1 MTITHATSYFDGDI
15 SHGFGVELT
24 TYAADGHV
32 LNIEWLAAEG
42 VSVIEPIDWTSDYAE
57 ELLRQSGWRCAS
69 EWEAITDPGTVLPVA
84 MPSSSRNKRWKLSPL
99 VAEWAPAQLVGV
111 TMPAT
116 IT

>member
-69 EWEAITDPGTVLPVA
+69 EWEAITDPRDG
-84 MPSSSRNKRWKLSPL
+84 
-99 VAEWAPAQLVGV
+99 APGCHAVVVKEQAVEALAVGR
-111 TMPAT
+111 
-116 IT
+116 